1 MQGIR
6 TDNDDREREGD
17 DNDPF
22 HCGVRSDFEDR
33 RQEGHVK
40 NHEVHGEGGGHG
52 EQEVRVDPRRHRK
65 QRPVFG
71 DGVEGVEPTDRTKS
85 LWR

>member
-1 MQGIR
+1 
-6 TDNDDREREGD
+6 
-17 DNDPF
+17 
-22 HCGVRSDFEDR
+22 
-33 RQEGHVK
+33 
-40 NHEVHGEGGGHG
+40 VHGEGGGHG